1 MATNSIPE
9 NHKQAAAFIHA
20 STFLKYFF
28 PLANFLAPLLL
39 WTFNKDKPFVDA
51 HGKQAINFQLSILIY
66 TLLVGLL
73 CLPFFMIFA
82 TDFISLIEAI
92 EHNYGDPTFQ
102 NIKNLSGFVILFCIV
117 ALLLF
122 GLFVFELYC
131 VISATM
137 KAAKGESY
145 KYPLSIPFLKPI
157 STTSEDIPSEENTTT
172 HEHSS

>member
-1 MATNSIPE
+1 MTTNSVSE

-28 PLANFLAPLLL
+28 PLGNFFAPLLL
-39 WTFNKDKPFVDA
+39 WTFNKEKPFVDV
-51 HGKQAINFQLSILIY
+51 HGKQAINFQLSMLIY

-73 CLPFFMIFA
+73 CLPFFIIFA

-92 EHNYGDPTFQ
+92 ENNYGNPTFQ
-102 NIKNLSGFVILFCIV
+102 NIKNLSGFVVLFSIIV
-117 ALLLF
+117 LLLF

-145 KYPLSIPFLKPI
+145 NYPLSIPFLKP
-157 STTSEDIPSEENTTT
+157 SATTT
-172 HEHSS
+172 EEISS